1 MEQRE
6 PPGRGV
12 RPTGMPRRSL
22 PATAPVLLVLAVL
35 AGCGAGEGP
44 STPDPAKASGQP
56 SVHRCGV
63 RGQPVEGADLDGDG
77 HAEEVRLTTGGTCGD
92 SVVAIL
98 DGQVSRAEVPGGL
111 APARATVVH
120 GPGDGRDLLLVRATT
135 SRPGVLQPRLYG
147 AGPDG
152 VTEVTAH
159 GEAWLPE
166 LDATRGAAPRE
177 ASCAPGGRVR
187 VLTAR
192 ASRPPGIVLAWD
204 LTRTTYQVRGTDA
217 VVTGRRQVGRSLAD
231 PVLRRERP
239 GLYDGRILTRCT

>member
-1 MEQRE
+1 MR
-6 PPGRGV
+6 
-12 RPTGMPRRSL
+12 RRSL
-22 PATAPVLLVLAVL
+22 PATALVLLVLSAL
-35 AGCGAGEGP
+35 TGCGAGEGP
-44 STPDPAKASGQP
+44 STSDPGTASGSP
-56 SVHRCGV
+56 SVPRCGG
-63 RGQPVEGADLDGDG
+63 RARPADGADLDGDG

-92 SVVAIL
+92 FVVAIL
-98 DGQVSRAEVPGGL
+98 DGRVSRAEVPGGL
-111 APARATVVH
+111 GPDTRATVVH
-120 GPGDGRDLLLVRATT
+120 RPGDGRDLLLVPAATT
-135 SRPGVLQPRLYG
+135 RSSVLQPRLYG

-166 LDATRGAAPRE
+166 LDATRAAAPRE

-187 VLTAR
+187 VLSAR

-217 VVTGRRQVGRSLAD
+217 VVTGRRSVGRSLAD